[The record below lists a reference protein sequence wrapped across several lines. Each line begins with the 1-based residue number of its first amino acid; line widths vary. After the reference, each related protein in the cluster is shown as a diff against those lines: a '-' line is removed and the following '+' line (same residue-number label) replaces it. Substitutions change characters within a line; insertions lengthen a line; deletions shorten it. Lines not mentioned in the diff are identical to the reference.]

1 MVKRD
6 KAEKQIEKLADGS
19 ASFMHA
25 GQTDFLYIKRDPE
38 THQTLDGVVRG
49 HLCVFHIHF
58 SYPLRTVRTVWTE
71 SAHPPVLFIIS
82 RNRIRLYIPLRIP
95 LHIRISAHL

>member
-1 MVKRD
+1 MSE
-6 KAEKQIEKLADGS
+6 AEKQIEKLADGS

-25 GQTDFLYIKRDPE
+25 GQTDFLYIKRNPE

-58 SYPLRTVRTVWTE
+58 SYPLRTVWTE
-71 SAHPPVLFIIS
+71 SAHPLVLFIIS
-82 RNRIRLYIPLRIP
+82 RNRIRLYIPLRIS